1 MNKFKNIQDILNSI
15 YSLIREAQK
24 LQIENINTN
33 DSKTESNN
41 NLLDI
46 NTNSTS
52 KRFGFK
58 KEIKRTPNNKYDNW
72 KNIDFSST
80 RLPIYKSEI
89 LSKKSEKLIEKIFV
103 EEYEKWLK
111 KRPVWIKEM
120 ISEKTKQ
127 LLKNKIK
134 DI

>member
-15 YSLIREAQK
+15 YSLIREAKK
-24 LQIENINTN
+24 LQIENIHTN
-33 DSKTESNN
+33 DSKSKN

-46 NTNSTS
+46 NTNNTE

-58 KEIKRTPNNKYDNW
+58 KEIKRTPNNKYHSW
-72 KNIDFSST
+72 ENIDFSST

-89 LSKKSEKLIEKIFV
+89 LSKKSENLIERIFV
-103 EEYEKWLK
+103 EEHEKWLK
-111 KRPVWIKEM
+111 KRPLWIKKL
-120 ISEKTKQ
+120 IYEKTKQ

-134 DI
+134 GI

>member
-80 RLPIYKSEI
+80 RLPIYKVKFFQKNQKIS
-89 LSKKSEKLIEKIFV
+89 SKKF
-103 EEYEKWLK
+103 
-111 KRPVWIKEM
+111 
-120 ISEKTKQ
+120 
-127 LLKNKIK
+127 LLKSTKSG
-134 DI
+134 